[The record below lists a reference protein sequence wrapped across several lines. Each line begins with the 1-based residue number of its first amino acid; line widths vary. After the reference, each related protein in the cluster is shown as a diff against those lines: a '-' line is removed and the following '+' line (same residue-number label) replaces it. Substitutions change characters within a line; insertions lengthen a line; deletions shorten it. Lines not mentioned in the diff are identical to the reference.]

1 MALTHVRETICGHTT
16 LSALRLAWCH
26 RLSRVGPGWY
36 WRESWALSPRVFG
49 KRRPGAL
56 QMGPWSA
63 SFSLC
68 SVLSLKSIEMW
79 MRISCFFL
87 VGFSSHF
94 TQKANSYFDCVGV
107 CAHTFFSPSVKRS
120 KAIFLWNK
128 DKETWFNICSWW
140 GKILTVFKA
149 SEEEIIKILF

>member
-1 MALTHVRETICGHTT
+1 MALTRVRETICGHTT
-16 LSALRLAWCH
+16 LNALRLAWCH

-56 QMGPWSA
+56 QMGPWSV

-107 CAHTFFSPSVKRS
+107 CAHTFPPPQWKDQKPSSCETKTRKHGSISAPGGVRYWLCSKQVKR
-120 KAIFLWNK
+120 K
-128 DKETWFNICSWW
+128 
-140 GKILTVFKA
+140 
-149 SEEEIIKILF
+149 